1 MLGLIT
7 SFSAGLLLGLVLLAF
22 FAKRQVGK
30 AVPVFFDERQYK
42 RIQKDL
48 DKSFEKMKASWGSE

>member
-1 MLGLIT
+1 MLGVIT
-7 SFSAGLLLGLVLLAF
+7 SFSAGLLVGLMLLAF
-22 FAKRQVGK
+22 FAKRQVVK

-48 DKSFEKMKASWGSE
+48 DRSFEKMKASWGSE

>member
-1 MLGLIT
+1 MLGVIT
-7 SFSAGLLLGLVLLAF
+7 SFSAGLLVGLMLLAF
-22 FAKRQVGK
+22 IAKRQVGK

-48 DKSFEKMKASWGSE
+48 DRSFEKMKASWGSE